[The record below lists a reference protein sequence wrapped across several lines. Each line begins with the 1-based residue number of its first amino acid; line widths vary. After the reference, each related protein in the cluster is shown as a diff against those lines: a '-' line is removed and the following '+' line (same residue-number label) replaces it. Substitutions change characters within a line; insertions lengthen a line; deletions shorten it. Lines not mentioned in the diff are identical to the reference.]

1 MIKSDAE
8 DEEDEEEPPSPEVKY
23 GDATKALAQMRLYIM
38 SKSDVLPH
46 IDAALH
52 SLEDFVDSD
61 FCRQRKRQS
70 KLTDFF
76 SKP

>member
-1 MIKSDAE
+1 
-8 DEEDEEEPPSPEVKY
+8 
-23 GDATKALAQMRLYIM
+23 M
-38 SKSDVLPH
+38 SKSDVPSP

-61 FCRQRKRQS
+61 FCKQRKKKS

-76 SKP
+76 LRRNVIF

>member
-1 MIKSDAE
+1 M
-8 DEEDEEEPPSPEVKY
+8 Y
-23 GDATKALAQMRLYIM
+23 
-38 SKSDVLPH
+38 KSDVSTP

-61 FCRQRKRQS
+61 FCKQKKKYL

-76 SKP
+76 FYVVMSFIKFVTIS

>member
-1 MIKSDAE
+1 
-8 DEEDEEEPPSPEVKY
+8 
-23 GDATKALAQMRLYIM
+23 M
-38 SKSDVLPH
+38 SKSDVPIP

-61 FCRQRKRQS
+61 FFKQKKEQL

-76 SKP
+76 FYVVMSFFKFVTIS